1 MRALVVED
9 DTGMASVLVR
19 GMQEAGFAV
28 DHAETG
34 RDGLWLGIEVEYD
47 VAVVDLGLPDMD
59 GISVLTQLRSA
70 ERWLP
75 VLVLTAR
82 DGVPHRVSG
91 LDAGADDYL
100 VKPFAFDELLARLR
114 ALVRRGPRAR
124 PAVLVVDDLTLDPAT
139 RTVRRGEVLIALT
152 SKEFGLLECLMR
164 APGQVLSR
172 SYLIEHVWDL
182 GFDCDSNVV
191 DVYVGQL
198 RAKIDRPFAR
208 HSLGTVRGAGYVL
221 RGDDDRR

>member
-9 DTGMASVLVR
+9 DTGLASVLVR
-19 GMQEAGFAV
+19 GMREAGFAV

-34 RDGLWLGIEVEYD
+34 RDALWLGTEVGYD
-47 VAVVDLGLPDMD
+47 VAVVDLGLPDID
-59 GISVLTQLRSA
+59 GLSVVAQLRSA

-124 PAVLVVDDLTLDPAT
+124 PAVLVVGDLRLDPSA
-139 RTVRRGEVLIALT
+139 RTVRRGESPITLT
-152 SKEFGLLECLMR
+152 GKEFGLLECLMR

-172 SYLIEHVWDL
+172 AYLIEHVWDL
-182 GFDCDSNVV
+182 AFDCDSNVV

-208 HSLGTVRGAGYVL
+208 HTLTTVRGAGYAL
-221 RGDDDRR
+221 LGDDDPP